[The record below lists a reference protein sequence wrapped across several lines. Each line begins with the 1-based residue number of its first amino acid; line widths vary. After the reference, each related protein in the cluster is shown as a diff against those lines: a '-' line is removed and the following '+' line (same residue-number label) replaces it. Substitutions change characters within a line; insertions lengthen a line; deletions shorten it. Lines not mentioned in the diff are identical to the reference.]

1 MDTVI
6 KAACFKDLQ
15 DGQIFTVRSV
25 KWIKVNESDKYNAV
39 KFFDS
44 SKACTF
50 SDNIVVNIEVGL
62 EPDGSNDEIILRKTV
77 GYTKGF

>member
-44 SKACTF
+44 SKACTLVTILL
-50 SDNIVVNIEVGL
+50 SIL
-62 EPDGSNDEIILRKTV
+62 KSN
-77 GYTKGF
+77 

>member
-50 SDNIVVNIEVGL
+50 SDNIVVNIEVEL
-62 EPDGSNDEIILRKTV
+62 TPEDEDIEETLRKTA
-77 GYTKGF
+77 GYNEGF

>member
-1 MDTVI
+1 MDTTN
-6 KAACFKDLQ
+6 KRAKFSDLQ

-50 SDNIVVNIEVGL
+50 SDNIVVNIEVEL
-62 EPDGSNDEIILRKTV
+62 IPDDGDVEVTLRNTA
-77 GYTKGF
+77 GYNEGF

>member
-50 SDNIVVNIEVGL
+50 SDNIVVNIEVEL
-62 EPDGSNDEIILRKTV
+62 TPEDEDIEVALRKTA
-77 GYTKGF
+77 GYNEGF

>member
-6 KAACFKDLQ
+6 KAAHFKDLP

-50 SDNIVVNIEVGL
+50 SDNIVVNIEVEL
-62 EPDGSNDEIILRKTV
+62 IPDDEDVEVALRNTA
-77 GYTKGF
+77 GYNEGF

>member
-50 SDNIVVNIEVGL
+50 SDNIVVNIEIEL
-62 EPDGSNDEIILRKTV
+62 TPDDEDGEMILRNTA
-77 GYTKGF
+77 GYNEGF

>member
-25 KWIKVNESDKYNAV
+25 KWIKVNEADEYNAV

-44 SKACTF
+44 SKACAF
-50 SDNIVVNIEVGL
+50 SDNTVVNIEVEL
-62 EPDGSNDEIILRKTV
+62 IPDEEDVEVTLRNTA
-77 GYTKGF
+77 GYNEGF